1 MLKKDIVAL
10 VIALNMLL
18 CKVIED
24 FIQTDTNVMDLMI
37 IPKIMNKIKTP
48 KTIKHVSREIDHHNN
63 VIDGSLVGLP
73 SYVETFFTL

>member
-1 MLKKDIVAL
+1 VSKKDIVAL

-37 IPKIMNKIKTP
+37 IPTIIIKVKTP
-48 KTIKHVSREIDHHNN
+48 KTMKHVSREIDHHNN
-63 VIDGSLVGLP
+63 FVDGSP
-73 SYVETFFTL
+73 ETFFTL